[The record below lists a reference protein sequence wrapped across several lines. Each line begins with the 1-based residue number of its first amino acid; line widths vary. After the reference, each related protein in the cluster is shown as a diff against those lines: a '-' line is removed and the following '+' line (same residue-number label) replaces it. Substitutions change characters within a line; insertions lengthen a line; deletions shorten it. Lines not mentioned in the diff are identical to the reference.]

1 MVGCYIDV
9 ITGPG
14 GPKRKFIWS
23 KEIEMSTS
31 RLFNLVVVSALL
43 AVAGLLVQESHATAL
58 SFLTLILQPV
68 PMLPGAKQ

>member
-1 MVGCYIDV
+1 
-9 ITGPG
+9 
-14 GPKRKFIWS
+14 
-23 KEIEMSTS
+23 MSTS